1 MAIIRGTKKKETLRG
16 TATGDTIT
24 GLAGD
29 DKLFGKSGND
39 KLVGGTGNDR
49 LSGGAGR
56 DHLIGAAGNDSLDGG
71 TGNDTMKGGSGDD
84 QYVVDAAGDVVIESA
99 GGGTDLVRSSVTF
112 LLGAEVESLTLTGT
126 ADIDGTGN
134 DLANTITGNGGA
146 NTLSGGGGDD
156 MLDGGAGA
164 DTLDGGANAAAGDT
178 ASYLSATARVVATLD
193 SGVGDTDMLP
203 ARPVEGDAI
212 GDTYTGIENLTGSS
226 FGDDL
231 YGDAGANV
239 IDGAGGDDIIAGRG
253 GADTLSG
260 GVGIDWFLYFHA
272 GQGGDAIVDFTVGT
286 DKILIVS
293 DASIFYFQP
302 GFRNGLQD
310 IDGSWPSPV
319 ALDAAYFVAD
329 ANPVSG
335 GAAHGYFLYDT
346 DEFHLSWDADGTG
359 AGSPLLLAT
368 FANNAVLSHS
378 DILLGSLA

>member
-1 MAIIRGTKKKETLRG
+1 MAIIRGTKRKETLRG
-16 TATGDTIT
+16 TATDDTIT

-39 KLVGGTGNDR
+39 KLNGGSGNDR
-49 LSGGAGR
+49 LSGGGGR
-56 DHLIGAAGNDSLDGG
+56 DKLTGGTGNDVLDGG

-84 QYVVDAAGDVVIESA
+84 EYVVDAAGDVVIEAA
-99 GGGTDLVRSSVTF
+99 GGGTDLVRSSITF
-112 LLGAEVESLTLTGT
+112 VLGAEVESLTLTGT

-146 NTLSGGGGDD
+146 NVLSGGDGDD
-156 MLDGGAGA
+156 ILHGGAGA
-164 DTLDGGANAAAGDT
+164 DTLDGGTHAVAGDT
-178 ASYLSATARVVATLD
+178 ASYAFATARVVATLA

-203 ARPVEGDAI
+203 SRPVEGDAV
-212 GDTYTGIENLTGSS
+212 GDTYAGIENLTGSS

-231 YGDAGANV
+231 YGDAEANV
-239 IDGAGGDDIIAGRG
+239 IEGGGGDDIIAGRS

-260 GVGIDWFLYFHA
+260 GSGTDWFLFFHA
-272 GQGGDAIVDFTVGT
+272 GQGGDAIMDFTVGT

-293 DASIFYFQP
+293 DASLHYFQP
-302 GFRNGLQD
+302 GFRNGLED
-310 IDGSWPSPV
+310 IDGNWPNPV

-346 DEFHLSWDADGTG
+346 DAFTLLWDADGTG
-359 AGSPLLLAT
+359 VGSAFLVAT
-368 FANNAVLSHS
+368 FANNAVLSHT